1 MNLKNRETLFL
12 RQTEY
17 FAWYTSILNKYSQKH
32 QDVFGNTVQTSITF
46 VRKNM
51 ASSASL
57 QSFFLK
63 VSACLPE
70 L

>member
-1 MNLKNRETLFL
+1 MNLKNGEELFL

-17 FAWYTSILNKYSQKH
+17 SHGILQFLASIPKDVLMFYKKH

-51 ASSASL
+51 ASSAGL
-57 QSFFLK
+57 
-63 VSACLPE
+63 
-70 L
+70 